1 MLRRAER
8 GFFHPKNPLLRYVVL
23 QVGFVVLAFGIGG
36 FAGAALCFSGFCCC
50 LAAGIDQLC

>member
-1 MLRRAER
+1 MLRRAKR
-8 GFFHPKNPLLRYVVL
+8 GFFRPKNPLLRYVAL

-36 FAGAALCFSGFCCC
+36 FAALCFSGFCCC